1 MGRQRRKAGLHP
13 IGDVAAAAGVTTQT
27 IRLWEKRGQ
36 LSSTR
41 TDGGQ
46 RLFTGEMVK
55 RAAELA
61 AGSRRSQHHQAAKPA
76 ASPDMIELAS
86 TGMRIRRA
94 RIEHGLSQQEAARR
108 IGISRSFLST
118 VERGESGV
126 STKVLARMADA
137 FGIPMSGFAGATDP
151 QKRVMR
157 VTDRPRT
164 VLAEGVSWE
173 ELVAPSSHDLEP
185 ALLHVPPG
193 RGSGGVF
200 VRPGES
206 FVFLLEGTLTF
217 QTGERLEEFVLGKGD
232 AIVLDAGVPF
242 SWRND
247 GKAPATGLWVELIGS
262 VRKKGTEKKG

>member
-1 MGRQRRKAGLHP
+1 MGRKRKIGLHP
-13 IGDVAAAAGVTTQT
+13 IGQVASAAGVTTQT

-36 LSSTR
+36 LASTR
-41 TDGGQ
+41 TTGGQ
-46 RLFTGEMVK
+46 RLFSSEMVK

-61 AGSRRSQHHQAAKPA
+61 AGSRRTQRHQSARPA
-76 ASPDMIELAS
+76 GSPDNIELAS

-94 RIEHGLSQQEAARR
+94 RIEHRLSQEEAARR

-126 STKVLARMADA
+126 STKVLAKMADA
-137 FGIPMSGFAGATDP
+137 FGIPMSGFAGSTDP
-151 QKRVMR
+151 QNRVMR
-157 VTDRPRT
+157 VADRPRT

-206 FVFLLEGTLTF
+206 FVFMLEGSLTF

-232 AIVLDAGVPF
+232 AIVLDAGAPF

-247 GKAPATGLWVELIGS
+247 GKTGATGLWVEFIGS
-262 VRKKGTEKKG
+262 VRKKPPDRKG